1 MDWHAQKV
9 EAILQEYRAQEEGLD
24 SSEVEKRQKEGG
36 LNEIEGQQG
45 RSVFAIFIGQFFNP
59 LIGILLVAAILK
71 LFVASILDGTVI
83 LVTIGVM
90 VGVAFFQEVKAE
102 KALIA
107 LKKLAAPKAKVKRG
121 GSVEEVL
128 SKECVP
134 GDIVLLEAGS
144 RVPADCRLMKVS
156 NLQVN
161 EASLTGES
169 IPVEKMTDPL
179 SQETD
184 LAERKNM
191 VYAGTVVSHG
201 KGMAIV
207 CATGMGTE
215 LGKIAEQLQTTHK
228 ELTPLQKGIKRL
240 GNWMLLIIA
249 GIIIGFVVLGWS
261 IGMGW
266 LELFLL
272 CVAIAVAA
280 IPEGLPATV
289 TVVLA
294 SGVHRLS
301 KKKGIIRKLVA
312 VETLGSTTVIC
323 SDKTGTLTENAMTLV
338 EWATLNGQSS
348 IENESTEREKLLKI
362 GALCNDAILKEDKEI
377 GDPTEVALLK
387 GLKATNKKKEEWEKE
402 TPRVA
407 EIPFSSEKQWMA
419 TLHTEKDRTRA
430 LIKGAPEKLL
440 RFSSQVEV
448 EGKVQTLSDKERST
462 IEEMLHEMAKKG
474 LRVLGMA
481 YKECSESEF
490 NENGIEQGLTFVG
503 ALGFIDP
510 PRKEVKEAIKKCQQ
524 AGITVK
530 MVTGDNPQTAEAIG
544 KELELS
550 SNGVVTGHELGSLE
564 DSALEEKLKDT
575 HIFAR
580 IEPVHKLRI
589 VEACK
594 KRGDVVGMTGDGVN
608 DAPALEAANIGI
620 SMGIT
625 GTDVTKEASDIIL
638 ADDNFATIVDCVEE
652 GRAIFNRLRHVTT
665 FLMTTCFGEVAT
677 ILFAFLFFQTTPLE
691 PLQIL
696 WINLVT
702 GSLVAIPIGMEPKEG
717 NELQYP
723 PRSHKV
729 GLVFPGMAWRIGFLS
744 LALSIGAFLVFSSS
758 LKTGDLAHARS
769 MTFCSIVLFEW
780 FISLHMRSDERS
792 IRSLGYF
799 RNKIL
804 LLSSVVALCLLGMIL
819 YVPIFQKSFM
829 TTFLTFQDWL
839 ICLTP
844 GLAVLI
850 LESLRK
856 KFFPKL
862 FSYGKWKVVQ

>member
-1 MDWHAQKV
+1 MDWHARKV
-9 EAILQEYRAQEEGLD
+9 EDILQEYGVEEEGLN
-24 SSEVEKRQKEGG
+24 SSEVTKRQKESG
-36 LNEIEGQQG
+36 LNEIEGRQG
-45 RSVFAIFIGQFFNP
+45 RSVVAIFVGQFFNP
-59 LIGILLVAAILK
+59 LIVILFVAAILK

-83 LVTIGVM
+83 LVTIGLM
-90 VGVAFFQEVKAE
+90 VGIAFFQEVKAE

-107 LKKLAAPKAKVKRG
+107 LKKMAAPKAKVKRE
-121 GSVEEVL
+121 GSVEEIL

-161 EASLTGES
+161 DASLTGES

-179 SQETD
+179 AQETE

-201 KGMAIV
+201 KGVAV
-207 CATGMGTE
+207 ACATGMSTE
-215 LGKIAEQLQTTHK
+215 LGKIAKQLQSTHK

-240 GNWMLLIIA
+240 GNWMLLVIG
-249 GIIIGFVVLGWS
+249 GIILGFLALGWS

-294 SGVHRLS
+294 SGVHHLS

-323 SDKTGTLTENAMTLV
+323 TDKTGTLTENAMTLV
-338 EWATLNGQSS
+338 EWATLKGQFP
-348 IENESTEREKLLKI
+348 IENESVEREKLLKI
-362 GALCNDAILKEDKEI
+362 GALCNDAVLKEDKEI
-377 GDPTEVALLK
+377 GDSTEIALLK
-387 GLKATNKKKEEWEKE
+387 GLKEINEKKEAWEKE
-402 TPRVA
+402 TPRVD

-419 TLHTEKDRTRA
+419 TLHAEKEGPRA

-440 RFSSQVEV
+440 AFSSQVEV
-448 EGKVQTLSDKERST
+448 EGRVQPLSDKERST
-462 IEEMLHEMAKKG
+462 IEGMLHEMAKKG
-474 LRVLGMA
+474 LRILGMA
-481 YKECSESEF
+481 YKDCSESDF
-490 NENGIEQGLTFVG
+490 NEGGIEQGLTFIG
-503 ALGFIDP
+503 CLGFIDP

-550 SNGVVTGHELGSLE
+550 SKGVVTGRELESYE
-564 DSALEEKLKDT
+564 DNILEEKLKEI

-580 IEPVHKLRI
+580 IEPGHKLRI

-594 KRGDVVGMTGDGVN
+594 KRGDIVGMTGDGVN

-638 ADDNFATIVDCVEE
+638 ADDNFSTIVDCVDE

-677 ILFAFLFFQTTPLE
+677 ILFAFLFFQTSPLE

-723 PRSHKV
+723 PRSHQV
-729 GLVFPGMAWRIGFLS
+729 GLVFPGMVWRIGFLS
-744 LALSIGAFLVFSSS
+744 LALSIGAFLVFSFS
-758 LKTGDLAHARS
+758 LNTSNLTHARS

-780 FISLHMRSDERS
+780 FISFHMRSDERS
-792 IRSLGYF
+792 VRSLGF
-799 RNKIL
+799 LRNKMLI
-804 LLSSVVALCLLGMIL
+804 LSSIIAVCLLGMIL
-819 YVPIFQKSFM
+819 YIPFFQKSFM

-844 GLAVLI
+844 GLVVFF

-856 KFFPKL
+856 KLFPKL
-862 FSYGKWKVVQ
+862 FNYGKWKIGQ